1 MFTLIAVGRDQCC
14 EWGDHVGQVV
24 GIDLGTTYSAVAVVG
39 ASGKPEILVNRDG
52 ERLTPSVVFF
62 DADGTLVGS
71 MAKRS
76 AATSPLDVVQFV
88 KRQMGNKDWH
98 FEPTS
103 GGSYTPEEV
112 SAIILRRLKEDAELF
127 LGDGQVTDA
136 VITVPAYFDDARRR
150 ATKDAGKI
158 AGLNVLRVLNEP
170 TAAALA
176 FGLDLGGHGTVMVYD
191 LGGGTF
197 DVTVMK
203 IGDGVFDVLG
213 TDGLH
218 ELGGFEWDNRLMLW
232 LNQQYQNEGGADL
245 TESFEAEADLRE
257 KAELAKRT
265 LSSAPQARVILSH
278 GGVTRTITVTRET
291 FEDLT
296 SDLLNQSRDLTI
308 TLAEELG
315 LSFDRIDNVLL
326 VGGSTRMPQVARMLE
341 QVTGK
346 PPLRAGNPDELVAL
360 GAGIQ
365 ARLETGTSESPE
377 SGPAP
382 VILDVTSQSLGTLAL
397 DEQTR
402 KLCNAIII
410 RRNSKIP
417 AEGSDIFST
426 VRDGQTEIRVQVTQ
440 GDDEDP
446 EYVRI
451 VTKEGGQLFSIPPY
465 PAGAPIQITFHY
477 DIDQTIQVEVTD
489 LNSGKAL
496 GTFEVD
502 NVANLSDEEVAAA
515 RQKNKALEVN

>member
-1 MFTLIAVGRDQCC
+1 M
-14 EWGDHVGQVV
+14 GQIV

-39 ASGKPEILVNRDG
+39 GSGKPEVLINREG
-52 ERLTPSVVFF
+52 ERITPSVVFF
-62 DADGTLVGS
+62 DEGAILVGS

-76 AATSPLDVVQFV
+76 AVTASLDVAQFV
-88 KRQMGNKDWH
+88 KRQMGNKDWR
-98 FEPTS
+98 FEPS
-103 GGSYTPEEV
+103 CGGSYSPEEV
-112 SAIILRRLKEDAELF
+112 SAIILKRLKEDAELF
-127 LGDGQVTDA
+127 LGEGQVTDA
-136 VITVPAYFDDARRR
+136 VITVPAFFDDARRR

-176 FGLDLGGHGTVMVYD
+176 FGLDLGGSGTVLVYD

-232 LNQQYQNEGGADL
+232 LNEQYQNEGGGDL
-245 TESFEAEADLRE
+245 TATFELEAELRE

-265 LSSAPQARVILSH
+265 LSSTQQARVVFSSE
-278 GGVTRTITVTRET
+278 GVNKTITVTRET

-296 SDLLNQSRDLTI
+296 SDLINQSRDLTI
-308 TLAEELG
+308 SLMEELD
-315 LSFDRIDNVLL
+315 LSFGQIDSVLL
-326 VGGSTRMPQVARMLE
+326 VGGSTRMPQVAKMLE
-341 QVTGK
+341 EISGK

-360 GAGIQ
+360 GAAIQ
-365 ARLETGTSESPE
+365 ASLETNTSTTTA
-377 SGPAP
+377 SGKPP
-382 VILDVTSQSLGTLAL
+382 VVLDVTSQALGTIAL
-397 DEQTR
+397 NEDKVSR
-402 KLCNAIII
+402 NCIII
-410 RRNSKIP
+410 PRNRKIP
-417 AEGSDIFST
+417 ASEFEIFST
-426 VRDGQTEIRVQVTQ
+426 ANEGQTEIKIQVTQ

-446 EYVRI
+446 EYVRL
-451 VTKEGGQLFSIPPY
+451 VTKEGGQLLSIPPY
-465 PAGAPIQITFHY
+465 PAGAPIRITFHY

-489 LNSGKAL
+489 LTANKSL

-502 NVANLSDEEVAAA
+502 NVANLSDVEIAAA
-515 RQKNKALEVN
+515 RQKNKNLEVN